1 MNIAEIL
8 KYCPEG
14 TKLYSLVNGEV
25 TLVNVES
32 TNRYPIRVFTNS
44 GGTEYFTKDGLL
56 DINYPN
62 GKCILFPS
70 IDQMNWSKFRIP
82 VKKGDIMMQI
92 DGTLP
97 FIASGESTIDNYP
110 KYICGITDCGDFKI
124 SNNNNSWTDEFYIPA
139 SEEAKKELFNKIKE
153 AGYRWNADT
162 LELEKIE
169 SQFKKGDVVVDKYGN
184 LCLVS
189 KVESPITIVTMAV
202 LYTDG
207 DLKIYNNIGVYRLS
221 KGAYRL
227 SKEITLASIEARN
240 KFYSTLVKEGYIYD
254 KEQHKPV
261 RQEFKPFDKVLVKN
275 NSENPWK
282 TDIYLNCAENTHY
295 LYRCTTG
302 HYKLCIPYEG
312 NEYLLVEN
320 N

>member
-8 KYCPEG
+8 KYCPKG
-14 TKLYSLVNGEV
+14 TKLYSLVDGEV
-25 TLVNVES
+25 TLRRVEAPEYLQ
-32 TNRYPIRVFTNS
+32 YPIEVITNNHKSVF
-44 GGTEYFTKDGLL
+44 YTKDGL
-56 DINYPN
+56 YTPF
-62 GKCILFPS
+62 GECVLFPS
-70 IDQMNWSKFRIP
+70 INQRDWNKFRIP

-92 DGTLP
+92 NGTLP
-97 FIASGESTIDNYP
+97 FIASGRSTIDNYP
-110 KYICGITDCGDFKI
+110 KYICGITDCGNFKI
-124 SNNNNSWTDEFYIPA
+124 SNNNCSWTVKFYIPA
-139 SEEAKKELFNKIKE
+139 SEEAKKELFDKMKE

-169 SQFKKGDVVVDKYGN
+169 SQFKEGDVVVDKYGN

-189 KVESPITIVTMAV
+189 KVESPITIVAIAI

-207 DLKIYNNIGVYRLS
+207 DLKIYNNS
-221 KGAYRL
+221 SAYRL
-227 SKEITLASIEARN
+227 SKEITLASIKDRN
-240 KFYSTLVKEGYIYD
+240 KFYSTLVREGYIYD
-254 KEQHKPV
+254 KEQHKFV

-282 TDIYLNCAENTHY
+282 PDIYLNYIEDIYSH
-295 LYRCTTG
+295 YRCTSG
-302 HYKLCIPYEG
+302 YYRLCIPYEG

>member
-8 KYCPEG
+8 KYCPKG

-25 TLVNVES
+25 TLGNVES
-32 TNRYPIRVFTNS
+32 TNQYPIRVFTNN

-56 DINYPN
+56 DVNYPN
-62 GKCILFPS
+62 GKCVLFPS
-70 IDQMNWSKFRIP
+70 EDQTDWSTFRIP

-97 FIASGESTIDNYP
+97 FIANGRSTIDDYP
-110 KYICGITDCGDFKI
+110 KYICGITDCGNFKI
-124 SNNNNSWTDEFYIPA
+124 SNNNYGWTDEFYIPA
-139 SEEAKKELFNKIKE
+139 SEKAKKELFNKMEK
-153 AGYRWNADT
+153 AGYRWNANT

-169 SQFKKGDVVVDKYGN
+169 SQFKEGDVVVDRYGN

-189 KVESPITIVTMAV
+189 KVENPITIEAMAV
-202 LYTDG
+202 LYTDD
-207 DLKIYNNIGVYRLS
+207 DLKIYNNNGTN
-221 KGAYRL
+221 RL
-227 SKEITLASIEARN
+227 SKEITLASIEDRN

-254 KEQHKPV
+254 KEQHKLV

-275 NSENPWK
+275 NSEDPWK
-282 TDIYLNCAENTHY
+282 TDIYLNYVEGSYCN
-295 LYRCTTG
+295 YRCITG
-302 HYKLCIPYEG
+302 YYRLCIPYKG
-312 NEYLLVEN
+312 NEYLLWKN

>member
-8 KYCPEG
+8 KYCPKD

-25 TLVNVES
+25 TLVRIEDPEYLQ
-32 TNRYPIRVFTNS
+32 YPIEVITNNHKS
-44 GGTEYFTKDGLL
+44 DFYTKDGL
-56 DINYPN
+56 YTPF
-62 GKCILFPS
+62 GECVLFPS
-70 IDQMNWSKFRIP
+70 IDQRDWSKFRIP

-92 DGTLP
+92 DGTSP
-97 FIASGESTIDNYP
+97 FIASGESIDNYP
-110 KYICGITDCGDFKI
+110 KYICSITDCGNFKI
-124 SNNNNSWTDEFYIPA
+124 SNNNCSWTIKFYIPA
-139 SEEAKKELFNKIKE
+139 SEEAKKELFDKMKE
-153 AGYRWNADT
+153 AGYKWNTNT

-207 DLKIYNNIGVYRLS
+207 NLKIYNNS
-221 KGAYRL
+221 GAYRL
-227 SKEITLASIEARN
+227 SKEINLASIEDRN
-240 KFYSTLVKEGYIYD
+240 KFYSTLVKIYD

-275 NSENPWK
+275 NSEDHWK
-282 TDIYLNCAENTHY
+282 TDIYLNYVEDTHNH
-295 LYRCTTG
+295 YRCTTG
-302 HYKLCIPYEG
+302 HYKLCIPYKG
-312 NEYLLVEN
+312 NEYLLGKTVN
-320 N
+320 IH

>member
-8 KYCPEG
+8 KYCPKG

-25 TLVNVES
+25 TLGNVES
-32 TNRYPIRVFTNS
+32 TNQYPIMVFTNI
-44 GGTEYFTKDGLL
+44 GNTEYFTKDGLL
-56 DINYPN
+56 DVNYPN

-70 IDQMNWSKFRIP
+70 KDQMNWSKFRIP

-92 DGTLP
+92 DGTSP
-97 FIASGESTIDNYP
+97 FIASGESTIDNDP
-110 KYICGITDCGDFKI
+110 KYICGITDCGNFKI
-124 SNNNNSWTDEFYIPA
+124 SNNDHSWTIKFYIPA
-139 SEEAKKELFNKIKE
+139 SEEAKKELFNKMKE
-153 AGYRWNADT
+153 AGYRWNTNT

-169 SQFKKGDVVVDKYGN
+169 SQFKKGDVVMDKYGN

-189 KVESPITIVTMAV
+189 KVKDSTNIIVNAI
-202 LYTDG
+202 LYTDVTLG
-207 DLKIYNNIGVYRLS
+207 IYNNNNVC
-221 KGAYRL
+221 RL
-227 SKEITLASIEARN
+227 SKEITLASIKDRN
-240 KFYSTLVKEGYIYD
+240 KFYSALAKKGYIYD

-275 NSENPWK
+275 NSEDPWK

>member
-25 TLVNVES
+25 TLGNAES
-32 TNRYPIRVFTNS
+32 INQYPIRVFTNIGS
-44 GGTEYFTKDGLL
+44 TEYFTKDGLL
-56 DINYPN
+56 DVNYPN

-70 IDQMNWSKFRIP
+70 EDQTDWNKFRIP

-92 DGTLP
+92 DGTSP

-110 KYICGITDCGDFKI
+110 KYICGITDCGNFKI
-124 SNNNNSWTDEFYIPA
+124 SNNDNSWTVKFYIPA
-139 SEEAKKELFNKIKE
+139 SEEAKKELFDKMKE
-153 AGYRWNADT
+153 AGYRWNTDT

-169 SQFKKGDVVVDKYGN
+169 HQFKEGDVVVDKDSN
-184 LCLVS
+184 ICLVS
-189 KVESPITIVTMAV
+189 KAENSTTIMVSTV
-202 LYTDG
+202 LYTNG
-207 DLKIYNNIGVYRLS
+207 TLGIYNGV
-221 KGAYRL
+221 YRL

-275 NSENPWK
+275 NSEDPWK
-282 TDIYLNCAENTHY
+282 IDIYLNYVENTY
-295 LYRCTTG
+295 CCYRCTTG
-302 HYKLCIPYEG
+302 HYKLCIPYKG
-312 NEYLLVEN
+312 NEYLLWKTIN
-320 N
+320 IH